1 MSVIL
6 YSPSAGGLHLGPGL
20 PKSKEVVNFVNGFA
34 TIEDDDPLKDL
45 KLSWVPGA
53 VGAYPGLRTVTE
65 AERDAINALAAMS
78 DADFERAQF
87 MRTGRKNG

>member
-20 PKSKEVVNFVNGFA
+20 PKSKEVINFQEGFA
-34 TIEDDDPLKDL
+34 TIEEDDPLFAAKM
-45 KLSWVPGA
+45 SWVAGA

-65 AERDAINALAAMS
+65 AERDAINALATMS

-87 MRTGRKNG
+87 LRTGRR